1 MFDKVAAAFSVVALG
16 AAGYAVFQTGKMS
29 GTVQRTAAAIS
40 ASQASGGS
48 LGQTA
53 VVDAAAIEKYMADNP
68 VSDKVIEAYI
78 RAHPEVVVASLE
90 KFQRDQRAAQQLAQ
104 AQADLTLVSDNEKEI
119 FEDGY
124 SFVAGNPDGDITLV
138 EFSDYN
144 CGYCKRAHSVVAD
157 FIEADGNVRLVIKEF
172 PILGSGS
179 TLAGRAALAAS
190 LQDDAEKYG
199 PFNDALMKHRG
210 SHSEATVMK
219 IAESV
224 GLDVEKLE
232 ADMKSPEVDKMVR
245 RTFDLAEKLSI
256 NGTPAFILGN
266 QVVRGFVP
274 VEELQKLAEAAR
286 SS

>member
-1 MFDKVAAAFSVVALG
+1 MFDKVAAAFSVVAIG

-29 GTVQRTAAAIS
+29 GTVQRTAAAVS
-40 ASQASGGS
+40 AQQSGGQT
-48 LGQTA
+48 GQGSGIS
-53 VVDAAAIEKYMADNP
+53 AAAIEQYMAENP
-68 VSDKVIEAYI
+68 PSNQVIEAYL
-78 RAHPEVVVASLE
+78 REHPEVIVASLE
-90 KFQRDQRAAQQLAQ
+90 KFQRDQREAQQMAQ
-104 AQADLTLVSDNEKEI
+104 AHADLTLVSDNEKEI

-157 FIEADGNVRLVIKEF
+157 FK
-172 PILGSGS
+172 
-179 TLAGRAALAAS
+179 
-190 LQDDAEKYG
+190 DDSKKYG
-199 PFNDALMKHRG
+199 AFNDALMKHRG

-224 GLDVEKLE
+224 GLDLE
-232 ADMKSPEVDKMVR
+232 QLEVDMESPEVDERVS
-245 RTFDLAEKLSI
+245 RTFELAQKLSI

-274 VEELQKLAEAAR
+274 VEELSRLAKAAR